1 MKASGAGPII
11 LAMLFGVMSCGGEAS
26 KAEPKTPAD
35 STAAALGK
43 AAGGIIGGIM
53 KMAEKQEELDQ
64 SNPYRDL
71 TDPCILV
78 SRAEMEKYLGP
89 LYGDPY
95 RASGKTA
102 NPTGHVCVYRGA
114 SGRTITIEPEYN
126 SGQMALKTMRMGG
139 SIATQVL
146 TDESGKADT
155 LEGDWDDVY
164 YQFGT
169 LSALK
174 GDVLVSVGIV
184 GSRAGPAGA
193 AEIADIALKRLPH
206 PLNYDGAKAAEHAP
220 GPLVQPRDP
229 CSLVTKEEAAAI
241 LGPLVG
247 PPKSSKSACSF
258 PVKNPLGPLA
268 NGPMEVVLAVEWTDG
283 FAALENAK
291 STTNTVMKQFDTAS
305 TVRTSCNGGS
315 CTSEVKSVGEVI
327 KQTDSEAR
335 TNKADRDA
343 MEQMRKVMG
352 ALGASTNQGSMTL
365 KTDTTS
371 LQGPWDEAALLAG
384 IGFMAVKK
392 DVSMSMDLRL
402 LGLDKAKALVTK
414 AMGRI

>member
-1 MKASGAGPII
+1 
-11 LAMLFGVMSCGGEAS
+11 
-26 KAEPKTPAD
+26 
-35 STAAALGK
+35 
-43 AAGGIIGGIM
+43 
-53 KMAEKQEELDQ
+53 
-64 SNPYRDL
+64 
-71 TDPCILV
+71 
-78 SRAEMEKYLGP
+78 
-89 LYGDPY
+89 
-95 RASGKTA
+95 
-102 NPTGHVCVYRGA
+102 
-114 SGRTITIEPEYN
+114 
-126 SGQMALKTMRMGG
+126 
-139 SIATQVL
+139 
-146 TDESGKADT
+146 
-155 LEGDWDDVY
+155 
-164 YQFGT
+164 
-169 LSALK
+169 
-174 GDVLVSVGIV
+174 
-184 GSRAGPAGA
+184 
-193 AEIADIALKRLPH
+193 
-206 PLNYDGAKAAEHAP
+206 
-220 GPLVQPRDP
+220 
-229 CSLVTKEEAAAI
+229 
-241 LGPLVG
+241 
-247 PPKSSKSACSF
+247 
-258 PVKNPLGPLA
+258 
-268 NGPMEVVLAVEWTDG
+268 VLAVEWTDG